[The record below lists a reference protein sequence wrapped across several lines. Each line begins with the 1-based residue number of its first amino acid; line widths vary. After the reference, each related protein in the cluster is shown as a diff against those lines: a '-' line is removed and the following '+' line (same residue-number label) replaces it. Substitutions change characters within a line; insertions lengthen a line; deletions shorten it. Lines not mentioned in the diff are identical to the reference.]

1 MTSQVDQSEAVDG
14 PDGGEAR
21 AGSGDARPD
30 SAAPAGPPAPGGPPV
45 KPGKPIRRLD
55 RVIIRFAGDSGDG
68 MQLTGDRFTSETA
81 SFGNDLS
88 TLPNFPAE
96 IRAPAGTLPG
106 VSSFQLHF
114 ADHDILTPGDAPNVL
129 VAMNPAALKANVPDL
144 PRGAEIIVNTDEFT
158 KRALAKVGYPAD
170 PLTDGSLDGFHLHKV
185 PLTTLTL
192 EALKDSGLARKDAE
206 RAKNMFALGLLS
218 WMYHRPTHGTES
230 FLRTKFAKKP
240 QIAEA
245 NISAFR
251 AGWNFGET
259 TESFAVS
266 YEVPPAR
273 LPAGRYRNISGNLAL
288 SYGLIAAAERSGLPL
303 YLGSYPIT
311 PASDIL
317 HELSRH
323 KNFGVRTFQAED
335 EIAGVGAALGAAF
348 GGALGVTTTSGP
360 GVALKSE
367 TIGLAVSLELP
378 LLVVDIQR
386 GGPSTGLPTKT
397 EQADLLQAMFGR
409 NGEAPVPIV
418 APATPAECF
427 DAALEA
433 ARIAVTYR
441 TPVFLLSDGYL
452 ANGSE
457 PWRIPETDEL
467 PEIDPGFATGPNR
480 EDGAFWPYLRDPR
493 TLARPWALPGT
504 PGLEHRIGGIEK
516 QDGTGNIS
524 YDPANHDFMVR
535 TRQAKVDGITVKPV
549 EVDDPTGDARVLV
562 LGWGSTYGPIT
573 AAVRRVRADG
583 GEVAQA
589 HLRNLN
595 PFPANLGSVLRSYEK
610 IIVPEMN
617 LGQLALLLRAK
628 YLVDAESYNQVRGLP
643 FKAAQLADVLWAAI
657 GTLDEEDHR

>member
-1 MTSQVDQSEAVDG
+1 MTSQVS
-14 PDGGEAR
+14 
-21 AGSGDARPD
+21 
-30 SAAPAGPPAPGGPPV
+30 SAAEKADEANDAVLGGQRAPLSGTTGTTEGD
-45 KPGKPIRRLD
+45 GKEVRRLD

-129 VAMNPAALKANVPDL
+129 VAMNPAALKANIDDV

-158 KRALAKVGYPAD
+158 KRPMAKVGYATN
-170 PLTDGSLDGFHLHKV
+170 PLEDGSLEAYNVHPV
-185 PLTTLTL
+185 PLTTLTI
-192 EALKDSGLARKDAE
+192 EALKEFGLSRKEAE
-206 RAKNMFALGLLS
+206 RSKNMFALGLLS
-218 WMYHRPTHGTES
+218 WMYHRPTEGTET
-230 FLRTKFAKKP
+230 FLRQKFAKKP

-245 NISAFR
+245 NVAAFR

-259 TESFAVS
+259 TEDFAVS
-266 YEVPPAR
+266 YEVAPASQAF
-273 LPAGRYRNISGNLAL
+273 LTGTYRNISGNLAL
-288 SYGLIAAAERSGLPL
+288 SYGLIAAGQLADLPI

-335 EIAGVGAALGAAF
+335 EIAGIGAALGAAF

-378 LLVVDIQR
+378 LLIIDIQR

-397 EQADLLQAMFGR
+397 EQADLLQAMYGR

-418 APATPAECF
+418 APQTPADCF
-427 DAALEA
+427 DAAIDA
-433 ARIAVTYR
+433 ARIALTYR

-457 PWRIPETDEL
+457 PWRIPETDSL
-467 PEIDPGFATGPNR
+467 PDLTTPFATGPNHTLA
-480 EDGAFWPYLRDPR
+480 DGTEVFWPYKRDPQ
-493 TLARPWALPGT
+493 TLARPWAIPGT

-524 YDPANHDFMVR
+524 YDPANHDLMVR
-535 TRQAKVDGITVKPV
+535 TRQAKVDNIEVPDLV
-549 EVDDPTGDARVLV
+549 VDDPAGAATLV

-573 AAVRRVRADG
+573 AAVRRLRAAG
-583 GEVAQA
+583 QPIAQA
-589 HLRNLN
+589 HLRHLN
-595 PFPANLGSVLRSYEK
+595 PFPRNLGEVLKGYDK
-610 IIVPEMN
+610 VVVPEMN
-617 LGQLALLLRAK
+617 LGQLAMLLRAK
-628 YLVDAESYNQVRGLP
+628 YLVDAHSYNQVNGMP
-643 FKAAQLADVLWAAI
+643 FKAEQLATALKEAI
-657 GTLDEEDHR
+657 DA

>member
-1 MTSQVDQSEAVDG
+1 MTSQVSSPAEQADG
-14 PDGGEAR
+14 TDETVVGAQR
-21 AGSGDARPD
+21 K
-30 SAAPAGPPAPGGPPV
+30 PV
-45 KPGKPIRRLD
+45 GAKDVRRLD

-129 VAMNPAALKANVPDL
+129 VAMNPAALKANVGDL
-144 PRGAEIIVNTDEFT
+144 PHGAEIIVNTDEFT
-158 KRALAKVGYPAD
+158 KRAMQKVGYATS
-170 PLTDGSLDGFHLHKV
+170 PLEDGSLDGYRLHPV
-185 PLTTLTL
+185 PLTTLTV
-192 EALKDSGLARKDAE
+192 EALTEFDLSRKEAE
-206 RAKNMFALGLLS
+206 RSKNMFALGLLS
-218 WMYHRPTHGTES
+218 WMYHRPTEGTEK
-230 FLRTKFAKKP
+230 FLKSKFAKKP
-240 QIAEA
+240 AIAAA
-245 NISAFR
+245 NIAAYR

-259 TESFAVS
+259 TEDFAVS
-266 YEVPPAR
+266 YEVAPAATAFPP
-273 LPAGRYRNISGNLAL
+273 GTYRNISGNLSLA
-288 SYGLIAAAERSGLPL
+288 YGLIAASRQADLPL
-303 YLGSYPIT
+303 FLGSYPIT

-335 EIAGVGAALGAAF
+335 EIAGIGAALGAAF
-348 GGALGVTTTSGP
+348 GGSLAVTTTSGP

-397 EQADLLQAMFGR
+397 EQADLLQAMYGR
-409 NGEAPVPIV
+409 NGEAPVPVV
-418 APATPAECF
+418 APRTPADCF

-433 ARIAVTYR
+433 ARIALTYR

-457 PWRIPETDEL
+457 PWRIPEPDEL
-467 PEIDPGFATGPNR
+467 PDLAVRFAQGPNHTLD
-480 EDGAFWPYLRDPR
+480 DGTEVFWPYKRDPH
-493 TLARPWALPGT
+493 TLARPWAVPGT

-535 TRQAKVDGITVKPV
+535 TRQAKVDGIDVPDL
-549 EVDDPTGDARVLV
+549 EVDDPDGARTLV

-573 AAVRRVRADG
+573 AAVRRLRTA
-583 GEVAQA
+583 GEEIAQA
-589 HLRNLN
+589 HLRHLN
-595 PFPANLGSVLRSYEK
+595 PFPANLGAVLARFDQVV
-610 IIVPEMN
+610 VPEMN
-617 LGQLALLLRAK
+617 LGQLATLIRAK
-628 YLVDAESYNQVRGLP
+628 YLVDAQSYNQVNGMP
-643 FKAAQLADVLWAAI
+643 FKAEQLATVLKEAI
-657 GTLDEEDHR
+657 DG